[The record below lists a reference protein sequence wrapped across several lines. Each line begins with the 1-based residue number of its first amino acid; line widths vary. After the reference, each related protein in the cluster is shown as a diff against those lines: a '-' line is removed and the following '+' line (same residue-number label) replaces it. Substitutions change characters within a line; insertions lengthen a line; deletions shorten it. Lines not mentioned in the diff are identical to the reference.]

1 LSVGISQA
9 VSPPAS
15 AAAVR
20 VAAKPPP
27 RPGAVST
34 KAKDAPEWRAVAL
47 FLVAVVLILPL
58 PFGSWSLWASSA
70 LTLAVGLVLAALGA
84 LGIFRPAAAYAA
96 PPVPLRLYAVPLTMY
111 AAVLLWACVQAT
123 SWTPA
128 AWHNPFW
135 RAAAEALGTPLSGA
149 ISLDPAATLRVALE
163 LATYGALFWLALQ
176 TSARATTARLLVRA
190 VILSGLLYA
199 LYGLGVYFTHTDRI
213 LWFQKQVYL
222 NNVTATFE
230 NRNNFATFAGMA
242 TIAAVG
248 LFLNELGKLAGAEE
262 LRSRSRLVKLDY
274 LWKRAWPY
282 IVAVAA
288 LATALLLSASRAGM
302 VTTLLGVLAL
312 LVTLRGTRGLR
323 RLKFRWLLVG
333 AVALA
338 AAALLLSGHSTLA
351 RFDVKLIG
359 EEARGPAW
367 LAALDSV
374 RAYPWLGTGLGAFEP
389 AFRMVRTF
397 AVDGRF
403 MEAHSDVLENMVE
416 LGVPAAMLLNAV
428 LVLLFV
434 ACAVGARARR
444 RDAVYPAIAAAVT
457 VQVGL
462 HAFVDFSTQV
472 PAVVV
477 SYVVLLAAGFAQS
490 FRMDELHDSA

>member
-1 LSVGISQA
+1 LSVLVNQGETTRHGR
-9 VSPPAS
+9 PAGARARRDKS
-15 AAAVR
+15 
-20 VAAKPPP
+20 
-27 RPGAVST
+27 PGAPSADA
-34 KAKDAPEWRAVAL
+34 AKDAPIWRAVAL

-58 PFGSWSLWASSA
+58 PFGGWSLWASSA
-70 LTLAVGLVLAALGA
+70 LTLSVGLVLAAVGLTV
-84 LGIFRPAAAYAA
+84 FRPAAIPAA
-96 PPVPLRLYAVPLTMY
+96 MPVPFRLYAVPLAMY
-111 AAVLLWACVQAT
+111 AAVLLWACVQAA

-128 AWHNPFW
+128 AWHHPFW
-135 RAAAEALGTPLSGA
+135 RAAADALGTPASGA
-149 ISLDPAATLRVALE
+149 ISLDPAASLRVALE

-176 TSARATTARLLVRA
+176 ASARAGTARLLVRA
-190 VILSGLLYA
+190 VILAGALYA
-199 LYGLGVYFTHTDRI
+199 VYGLGMYFTHTDRI

-262 LRSRSRLVKLDY
+262 LRSRSRLVKLEY
-274 LWKRAWPY
+274 LWKNAWPY
-282 IVAVAA
+282 IVAIATT
-288 LATALLLSASRAGM
+288 ATALLLSASRAGM
-302 VTTLLGVLAL
+302 VTTVLGVLAL
-312 LVTLRGTRGLR
+312 LLTLRGTRELR
-323 RLKFRWLLVG
+323 PIKFRWLLAV

-338 AAALLLSGHSTLA
+338 VTALLFSGQSTLA

-374 RAYPWLGTGLGAFEP
+374 RAHPWLGSGLGAFEP

-416 LGVPAAMLLNAV
+416 LGVPAAMLLDAV

-434 ACAVGARARR
+434 ACAVGARSRR
-444 RDAVYPAIAAAVT
+444 RHAVYPAIAAAVT

-462 HAFVDFSTQV
+462 HALVDFSTQV

-477 SYVVLLAAGFAQS
+477 GYVVLLAAGYAQS
-490 FRMDELHDSA
+490 FRGAELDDRG